1 MLILAFIKKIVTYF
15 LIIFYF
21 MDNNKGNEERKKYLE
36 EFHKETLR
44 DAAEA
49 SEEGRL
55 GGRLPIF
62 QEPKKSVAPT
72 QEPKKP
78 VSRVVVQ
85 DKETEVHPAFKDKKF
100 YAKLQE
106 ERNEAAAVLNF
117 RNRGNQDNQ
126 GNQGN
131 QGNTGSSR

>member
-62 QEPKKSVAPT
+62 QEPKRSCGANKRAKKASVESGGA
-72 QEPKKP
+72 
-78 VSRVVVQ
+78 R
-85 DKETEVHPAFKDKKF
+85 
-100 YAKLQE
+100 
-106 ERNEAAAVLNF
+106 
-117 RNRGNQDNQ
+117 
-126 GNQGN
+126 
-131 QGNTGSSR
+131 